1 MHISLGLIGR
11 EEGVVA
17 KYKEILLHSNV
28 ESSSTHS
35 KSSANL
41 YLVGV
46 VVGLLAAWALFF
58 LGSALFGFVLLTVVL
73 IGFVAYSSSKNTSS
87 DANSSMEE
95 TQSSTSHVEDNIALA
110 GGEIAHS
117 LSICE
122 GNLSSIRTTQDDAVV
137 TLSQAFTSLKD
148 LVASNSTAY
157 SDKMRNFAQDTD
169 STLVSFIDSTEKMSS
184 STQHL
189 MSQVQIIQQAMPT
202 VIDAL
207 SGIDDISAQTNLLAL
222 NAAIEA
228 ARAGEAGRGFAVVAD
243 EVRALSTRSTQFS
256 DVIKKQVENIKG
268 LVDKLTETAEFVASQ
283 DISHV
288 VEAKDHISKELKDII
303 RKAESDQVTTKQLE
317 GIGQQLDDAINNAI
331 RGMQFGDINGQH
343 IDYTKDIVKFII
355 ERLQQLESEN
365 LEAFASELK
374 AYQQALAQRGKTDHN
389 PVSATSMQS
398 GEVEL
403 F

>member
-11 EEGVVA
+11 DEGVVA
-17 KYKEILLHSNV
+17 GYKEILLHSNV

-137 TLSQAFTSLKD
+137 TLSL
-148 LVASNSTAY
+148 
-157 SDKMRNFAQDTD
+157 
-169 STLVSFIDSTEKMSS
+169 I
-184 STQHL
+184 
-189 MSQVQIIQQAMPT
+189 
-202 VIDAL
+202 
-207 SGIDDISAQTNLLAL
+207 
-222 NAAIEA
+222 
-228 ARAGEAGRGFAVVAD
+228 
-243 EVRALSTRSTQFS
+243 
-256 DVIKKQVENIKG
+256 
-268 LVDKLTETAEFVASQ
+268 
-283 DISHV
+283 
-288 VEAKDHISKELKDII
+288 HI
-303 RKAESDQVTTKQLE
+303 
-317 GIGQQLDDAINNAI
+317 
-331 RGMQFGDINGQH
+331 
-343 IDYTKDIVKFII
+343 
-355 ERLQQLESEN
+355 
-365 LEAFASELK
+365 
-374 AYQQALAQRGKTDHN
+374 
-389 PVSATSMQS
+389 
-398 GEVEL
+398 
-403 F
+403 